1 MKSLKFWIAMVAIV
15 FGLGAQSGCIVAAAA
30 AGGFIA
36 ADEIAE
42 DDGEFDPFE
51 DIIEDITDTEDGEDG

>member
-1 MKSLKFWIAMVAIV
+1 MSLKSWLA
-15 FGLGAQSGCIVAAAA
+15 LGAALSATPFLSGCIVAAAA
-30 AGGFIA
+30 TGGYIA

-51 DIIEDITDTEDGEDG
+51 DVIEDILDDEDGEDG